1 MYKILHTDLET
12 ENHPWYG
19 NVASAFNPDNFIVA
33 PGWRVDTVNDD
44 GTVSVGDAH
53 HRYFGTAAEAD
64 SGADWFN
71 AIDDCAIMVC
81 HNAQFE
87 IKWFLSKYRD
97 KLEAF
102 LKRGGRIACTALA
115 EYLLSHQQELYPSLD
130 ETAVKHGGT
139 HKVDGVKILWEQ
151 GYLTSKIDKALLIEY
166 LAGPS
171 GDIDNTA
178 LTFYS
183 QQQKLAAVGM
193 DRMYWERCDAL
204 LAFAYCEWFGL
215 YVDRETAERNLAAQE
230 AEIAE
235 LTEQLRELLPK
246 DLPEEV
252 EFNWGS
258 DYHMS
263 ALVYGGPVK
272 YRHRVPYDPPQ
283 YVKADFYQTET
294 DGALVRCDDPLLDQ
308 ELVAA
313 GQHNFVRFK
322 SGKNKGQVK
331 VFREDTD
338 EIKLK
343 WEDTSVILPGLVNL
357 QSLPAGI
364 KEKYI
369 GKRAEFR
376 GARTLCDGT
385 TPVYSTSTEAL
396 KGLKN
401 FVPEVGLM
409 VKLAALEKDT
419 GTYYLRTEYNEDGS
433 VKKTKGMMQYIG
445 PDGIVHHSLNVTATV
460 TTRLSSSN
468 PNLQNLPRDGTSNV
482 KEMFTSRFGEQGRI
496 VEVDYSALEVVMLCA
511 MTKDTDLL
519 SLLQNG
525 TDMHCYRLAFSLGE
539 PYEEVLK
546 KCKDET
552 HPEHTKYSRMR
563 TDIKPL
569 SFADQYGA
577 TASGIAFNV
586 GCTVEFAEQFQ
597 ENEMKMF
604 PISRGF
610 RQVIAD
616 EVERTGAL
624 PSGIHREMGPTGTW
638 QVYRRGYYRAPS
650 TTCYS
655 FRQQP
660 QWDRG
665 ARQEVMKYK
674 ATQMANYPFQG
685 EAGFMMS
692 VSMGRICRWLISKD
706 WFGGKVCLINNVH
719 DAAYL
724 DVADEVVGREA
735 ALGVKAIMED
745 APKYLTALFPE
756 YDMADVP
763 FPAAAEWGPNMQ
775 HKTHIH

>member
-12 ENHPWYG
+12 ENYPWYG

-44 GTVSVGDAH
+44 GTVSVGDTH

-151 GYLTSKIDKALLIEY
+151 GHLTSQIDKALLIEY

-183 QQQKLAAVGM
+183 QQQKLAASGM

-246 DLPEEV
+246 DLPEGV

-283 YVKADFYQTET
+283 YVKADFYQYKS
-294 DGALVRCDDPLLDQ
+294 GS
-308 ELVAA
+308 
-313 GQHNFVRFK
+313 FVRVDSDEYTPDELIRYK
-322 SGKNKGQVK
+322 SGKNKGALK

-482 KEMFTSRFGEQGRI
+482 KEMFTSRFGAQGRI

-539 PYEEVLK
+539 PYEDVLK

-577 TASGIAFNV
+577 TAGGIAFNV

-624 PSGIHREMGPTGTW
+624 PSGIHREMGPTGMW
-638 QVYRRGYYRAPS
+638 QVYRRGYYKAPS

-660 QWDRG
+660 QWDKD

-745 APKYLTALFPE
+745 APKYMTALWPE